1 MSAFDTPQVGF
12 HFLVL
17 FEIFPQ
23 FPNDVR
29 FQEVSGLSVEVEM
42 EQKNEGGE
50 HRFVHNLPV
59 RTKYGDVTLKR
70 GKFLGSG
77 ILHWYK
83 QAMDEFKFSPSN
95 VMISLMNAD
104 HVPLYNWYLIN
115 AIPKRLEVSSFNA
128 QNSEVVVETL
138 VLSYQYF
145 KYYDPVSVGLD
156 LAAGLAGSITGSA
169 SISI

>member
-23 FPNDVR
+23 FPQDVM

-42 EQKNEGGE
+42 ESRVEGGE
-50 HRFVHNLPV
+50 HRFVHQLPV

-70 GKFLGSG
+70 GKILGSG
-77 ILHWYK
+77 VLHWYK
-83 QAMDEFKFSPSN
+83 KATEDFQFSPSN
-95 VMISLMNAD
+95 VLISLMNAD

-115 AIPKRLEVSSFNA
+115 AIPKKLDVSSFNA
-128 QNSEVVVETL
+128 QTSELVIETM
-138 VLSYQYF
+138 VLQYQYF
-145 KYYDPVSVGLD
+145 KYYDPVSIGLD
-156 LAAGLAGSITGSA
+156 LAGGISGSISG
-169 SISI
+169 SISF

>member
-1 MSAFDTPQVGF
+1 MSAFDYPQPGF

-17 FEIFPQ
+17 FEVLPQ

-29 FQEVSGLSVEVEM
+29 FQEVSGLSVDIEM
-42 EQKNEGGE
+42 ETKAEGGE
-50 HRFVHNLPV
+50 HRFSHNLPT
-59 RTKYGDVTLKR
+59 RTKYGDVTMKR

-77 ILHWYK
+77 VLHWAR
-83 QAMDEFKFSPSN
+83 QAIDEFRFKPSN
-95 VMISLMNAD
+95 VLISLMNAD

-115 AIPKRLEVSSFNA
+115 AIPKRLEVSGINA
-128 QNSEVVVETL
+128 GSNEIVVETL

-156 LAAGLAGSITGSA
+156 LAAGLSA
-169 SISI
+169 SVDINIGL

>member
-1 MSAFDTPQVGF
+1 MAFEYPQVGF
-12 HFLVL
+12 HFMVL
-17 FEIFPQ
+17 FEILPQ

-29 FQEVSGLSVEVEM
+29 FSEVSGLSVEVEM
-42 EQKNEGGE
+42 ETKAEGGE
-50 HRFVHNLPV
+50 HRFAHNLPV

-77 ILHWYK
+77 ILHWCHT
-83 QAMDEFKFSPSN
+83 AIDEFKFKPSN

-115 AIPKRLEVSSFNA
+115 AIPKRLEVSGFNA
-128 QNSEVVVETL
+128 QNNEIVVETL

-145 KYYDPVSVGLD
+145 KYYDPVSVALE
-156 LAAGLAGSITGSA
+156 LASGITGS
-169 SISI
+169 ISGSLSF